1 MAQSHGTVSLSTIPN
16 FLIMKKIL
24 FLLVIFTNT
33 KKKNLFFKIR
43 APPATFPRAEG
54 KVQKIS
60 LPEDVYVKKFFQRHP
75 DSLYHDDIQY
85 AFSFNF

>member
-16 FLIMKKIL
+16 FLIRKKIL
-24 FLLVIFTNT
+24 FLLVIFS
-33 KKKNLFFKIR
+33 KIKKNISLFKIR

-60 LPEDVYVKKFFQRHP
+60 LPEDAYIKKFFQKHP
-75 DSLYHDDIQY
+75 ESLYHDDIQ
-85 AFSFNF
+85 